1 MMKTASRY
9 APNSIASA
17 KKHIY
22 SRLIDYF
29 LTFIITV
36 TLFAIMMPISMNTS
50 IYQNVSKEYASQR
63 RGFYEFI
70 NETGILRLNAAGT
83 DLLSV
88 GEEAESYVQRV
99 AKTSAYVHNVTFPK
113 LNDDGTYS
121 EVAVDIKETFIY
133 ERETYRLDNI
143 SHYFQKYKHTQN
155 ELNDYLIDGVHK
167 KYEELTPSQ
176 KDDYQYKNIMEV
188 TTSNFVSSDNPDY
201 IARGGD
207 VSTYVVL
214 SEQMTEKI
222 KLYYK
227 NDRNDTSLHQ
237 SIFNSFIKGTQKAI
251 NDVEVNSHIYKNIE
265 SKINIISQK
274 YSRIQIV
281 VYMLCYVV
289 SYLLLNILVALF
301 SKEWITVGQK
311 VMGLALCE
319 VDEME
324 PPVWKYLIFHGL
336 SFFGFSSS
344 AILSFVLLGNI
355 GVTSLKVFPH
365 ISFLAIMIF
374 ILTLNIFSL
383 FMPLFNKKNYDLST
397 FFVKIVHKD
406 KHEFD
411 VPVGMDISDKVEED
425 GKQQD

>member
-29 LTFIITV
+29 LTFIV
-36 TLFAIMMPISMNTS
+36 TIALFAIMMPISMNTS
-50 IYQNVSKEYASQR
+50 IYQNVSREYASQR

-121 EVAVDIKETFIY
+121 EVAVDVKETFIY

-167 KYEELTPSQ
+167 KYEELTPTQ

-319 VDEME
+319 ADEME
-324 PPVWKYLIFHGL
+324 PPVWKYLVFHGL

-344 AILSFVLLGNI
+344 ALLSFVLLGNI

-411 VPVGMDISDKVEED
+411 VPVGMDISDKIEED

>member
-1 MMKTASRY
+1 MKTASRY

-29 LTFIITV
+29 LTFIITI

-50 IYQNVSKEYASQR
+50 IYQNVSREYASQR
-63 RGFYEFI
+63 KGFYEFI

-155 ELNDYLIDGVHK
+155 ELNDYLIDGAHK
-167 KYEELTPSQ
+167 KYEELTPTQ

-188 TTSNFVSSDNPDY
+188 TVSNFVSSDNPDY

-265 SKINIISQK
+265 SKINFISQK

-324 PPVWKYLIFHGL
+324 PPIWKYLVFHGL

-344 AILSFVLLGNI
+344 ALLSFVLLGNI

-411 VPVGMDISDKVEED
+411 VPVGMDISDKIEED
-425 GKQQD
+425 GKQQN

>member
-29 LTFIITV
+29 LTFIITIA
-36 TLFAIMMPISMNTS
+36 LFAIMMPISMNTS
-50 IYQNVSKEYASQR
+50 IYQNVSREYASQR

-121 EVAVDIKETFIY
+121 EVAVDVKETFIF

-155 ELNDYLIDGVHK
+155 ELNDYLIDGAHK
-167 KYEELTPSQ
+167 KYEELTPTQ

-214 SEQMTEKI
+214 NEQMTEKI

-227 NDRNDTSLHQ
+227 NDRNDSSLHQ

-324 PPVWKYLIFHGL
+324 PPVWKYLVFHGL

-344 AILSFVLLGNI
+344 ALLSFVLLGNI

-383 FMPLFNKKNYDLST
+383 FMPLFNKKNYDLPT

-411 VPVGMDISDKVEED
+411 VPVGMDISDKIEED